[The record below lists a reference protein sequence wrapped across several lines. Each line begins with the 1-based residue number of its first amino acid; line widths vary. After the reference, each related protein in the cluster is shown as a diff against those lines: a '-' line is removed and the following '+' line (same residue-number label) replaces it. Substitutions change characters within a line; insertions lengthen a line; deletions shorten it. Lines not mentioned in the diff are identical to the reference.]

1 MNKHHM
7 HSTNPTFN
15 LRLSLFMCA
24 LIGSAYSHTS
34 QAESGT
40 LSNVMGDEIIIH
52 TDDNGPVIANNPGI
66 KSGSTNSAST
76 NSTSSMN
83 GGASSTAALRNESG
97 TKEYTKKS
105 NTQNFA
111 PNYNAIT
118 PPSYNAI
125 TAPNYNSESV
135 AAKPKR
141 NFNLDDILDV
151 PAKESTAS
159 HEHEDINRN
168 DLWQRIRNGY
178 AIPDSTSPLTRT
190 HEAWYSSRPDYV
202 RRMVE
207 RSQRYLFHVVE
218 EVEKRGMPSEIALLP
233 MIESAYNPKA
243 YSTSKASG
251 IWQFIPSTGK
261 HFGLKQNWWFDNR
274 RNITFATD
282 AALTYLQKLHA
293 MFGAWDLALAAY
305 NAGEGTVSRAIERNR
320 KLGLP
325 TDYESLN
332 LPPETRNYVPKLQA
346 VKNIMTNPSN
356 YGLNIQTIA
365 NTPYFAKV
373 NAPAQI
379 DARLA
384 AKLAEI
390 SDEEFLALNP
400 SFNRPLIK
408 SEEKNLELLL
418 PIVSAQTFRTN
429 LESYNKPLVSWQT
442 YFAKPGERLEKIAKQ
457 FGIHVSKL
465 RDVNDLPA
473 NKKIKKPA
481 TIIVPNG
488 KTTEFKPATA
498 TQTNS
503 SNSIANTAETVTSAD
518 SESSASR
525 YLAQSEEKA
534 DKVSV
539 ELLDAVENE
548 PNIAAGVTHK
558 VEHGESI
565 YGIAKRYGISVKQL
579 KADNGL
585 KSSNLLTGQ
594 VLKISSTAA
603 NTGVKPK
610 STKSKTKTYTVKRGD
625 TLHGIAERFDVA
637 LVDLKRW
644 NNIKHNRIKPGS
656 KLNILEPNSL

>member
-1 MNKHHM
+1 MRSAHLKL
-7 HSTNPTFN
+7 N
-15 LRLSLFMCA
+15 LQLSLCFCV
-24 LIGSAYSHTS
+24 LVSSSHS
-34 QAESGT
+34 VDAHAEAGT
-40 LSNVMGDEIIIH
+40 ISNVMGDEI
-52 TDDNGPVIANNPGI
+52 VIQVEENPQPLISEPSAVVPHSSQNEYGI
-66 KSGSTNSAST
+66 KETVRKPN
-76 NSTSSMN
+76 
-83 GGASSTAALRNESG
+83 ALNL
-97 TKEYTKKS
+97 T
-105 NTQNFA
+105 
-111 PNYNAIT
+111 
-118 PPSYNAI
+118 PSYNVI
-125 TAPNYNSESV
+125 TSPTYASPNYNSETV
-135 AAKPKR
+135 LAKPKR
-141 NFNLDDILDV
+141 NFNLEEILDV
-151 PAKESTAS
+151 APNQAS
-159 HEHEDINRN
+159 QIHTNEDVSRN
-168 DLWQRIRNGY
+168 DLWQRIKNGY

-190 HEAWYSSRPDYV
+190 HETWYSSRPDYV

-218 EVEKRGMPSEIALLP
+218 EVEKRGMPTEIALLP

-243 YSTSKASG
+243 YSTSRASG

-261 HFGLKQNWWFDNR
+261 HFGLQQNWWFDNR

-325 TDYESLN
+325 TDYENLN

-373 NAPAQI
+373 TAPAQI

-408 SEEKNLELLL
+408 SEEKNLEFLL

-488 KTTEFKPATA
+488 KVTDFKPTSN
-498 TQTNS
+498 QKS
-503 SNSIANTAETVTSAD
+503 SVISSASAAETVGASTTDHRDQMQNDEKTSD
-518 SESSASR
+518 T
-525 YLAQSEEKA
+525 LAA
-534 DKVSV
+534 
-539 ELLDAVENE
+539 LENE
-548 PNIAAGVTHK
+548 PNIEASVTYK
-558 VEHGESI
+558 VEQGESI
-565 YGIAKRYGISVKQL
+565 YGIAKRYGITVKQL
-579 KADNGL
+579 KTDNGL
-585 KSSNLLTGQ
+585 TSNSLLTGQ
-594 VLKISSTAA
+594 ILTINTHQAKPSTSK
-603 NTGVKPK
+603 NTR
-610 STKSKTKTYTVKRGD
+610 TYIVKRGD
-625 TLHGIAERFDVA
+625 TLHSIAEKFDVA
-637 LVDLKRW
+637 LIDLKRW
-644 NNIKHNRIKPGS
+644 NNLKGNHIEPGS
-656 KLNILEPNSL
+656 KLNILESVTTF